1 MAALSRQ
8 FCWLFWLVSL
18 ACCAEDQYGPSFDCQ
33 QAKLEIEQDIC
44 SNDVLAR
51 ADQFIHDCYQ
61 ALLRQGGDKKSGD
74 KNKFIA
80 EQRAWL
86 QSRNHYRDNNRN
98 QRFFH
103 DMEFIADRYDET
115 AQLYQ
120 AFQSR
125 IAELFEQ
132 LPPSQQRQLREH
144 YLRQMGFRETPSDP
158 VEKWVYQRRRD
169 YAFETLA
176 NDCEQVDW
184 EIIRNDHH
192 LAVVVR
198 TNAYLCGGTSWA
210 STFLEAYCI
219 NHNQLTRVDA
229 TPRKNEF
236 DDGEVA
242 LDDDQILELA
252 RNLSAKTLCE
262 ATK

>member
-1 MAALSRQ
+1 MAAHYRQ
-8 FCWLFWLVSL
+8 LGWLLWLVALTCS
-18 ACCAEDQYGPSFDCQ
+18 AENQYGPSFDCK

-61 ALLRQGGDKKSGD
+61 ALLKLSPD
-74 KNKFIA
+74 KNKLIA

>member
-1 MAALSRQ
+1 MFNPTAYRSGL
-8 FCWLFWLVSL
+8 LLLLLISL
-18 ACCAEDQYGPSFDCQ
+18 NGTAEEKIGPSFDCK
-33 QAKLEIEQDIC
+33 QAKLEIEKRIC
-44 SNDVLAR
+44 DDPQLAL
-51 ADQFIHDCYQ
+51 ADQIIHDSYQ
-61 ALLRQGGDKKSGD
+61 ALLKLSPD
-74 KNKFIA
+74 KNKLIA

-86 QSRNHYRDNNRN
+86 QSRNHFRDNSRN
-98 QRFFH
+98 QSFFH

-125 IAELFEQ
+125 ITELFEQ
-132 LPPSQQRQLREH
+132 LPPSQQQQLREH
-144 YLRQMGFRETPSDP
+144 YLRQMGFRKTPSDP

-184 EIIRNDHH
+184 EIVRNDHH

-219 NHNQLTRVDA
+219 NHNQLTQVDA